1 MDTRDSVGFGLSRTE
16 AAKRLGISL
25 SSVRRLEERG
35 ELRTVRIGGRV
46 VVPSSEVA
54 RLLTPAQPVAKA
66 A

>member
-1 MDTRDSVGFGLSRTE
+1 MDEQICGLSRKE
-16 AAKRLGISL
+16 AAKRLGISVA
-25 SSVRRLEERG
+25 SARRLEARG

-46 VVPSSEVA
+46 VVPSSEIA